1 MKKNKINPKALII
14 NVLLT
19 LTEKE
24 LLFLTLSSPSSLSDL
39 CVMATLENQ
48 MLMRKNYNIILNRL
62 S

>member
-1 MKKNKINPKALII
+1 MKKKSKINPKALII

-48 MLMRKNYNIILNRL
+48 MLYEEKL
-62 S
+62 